1 LFDVC
6 LKNDIP
12 LNLTEVAINKFSESL
27 RRFTYGKSK
36 KYFTKIFKILN
47 SEENP
52 ASVNAIKIFT
62 KMIKEID
69 FLNSFSDDKETNEE
83 EEHGI
88 LSANHAIEHYLNE
101 NELEEKLF
109 SNFKDYTA
117 LANRIYAEKS
127 S

>member
-1 LFDVC
+1 M
-6 LKNDIP
+6 KNETT
-12 LNLTEVAINKFSESL
+12 LNLTEIAINKFSESL

-52 ASVNAIKIFT
+52 ASVSAIKIFT

-69 FLNSFSDDKETNEE
+69 FLNTFSDDKETNEE

-88 LSANHAIEHYLNE
+88 LSSNHAIEHYLNE

-109 SNFKDYTA
+109 SNFKDYSSF
-117 LANRIYAEKS
+117 ANKIYAEKS